1 MGGLE
6 RETSLTSSRCFI
18 IDDKGK
24 LTAQKDIN
32 VPRQYF
38 AVAPDY
44 ANDKIYAIGGF
55 NDELGLLGSFETFS
69 IRARKWVLS
78 DESQQLNNPRINAA
92 ACKCG
97 TRYIYL
103 FGGMAEH
110 NQFLDTIERFN
121 TQLGIWTVLSVK
133 LP

>member
-38 AVAPDY
+38 TVAPDY
-44 ANDKIYAIGGF
+44 ANEKIYAIGGF

-78 DESQQLNNPRINAA
+78 DES
-92 ACKCG
+92 
-97 TRYIYL
+97 
-103 FGGMAEH
+103 
-110 NQFLDTIERFN
+110 
-121 TQLGIWTVLSVK
+121 
-133 LP
+133 